1 MNRKHLLIPVLCVL
15 LMLGSCAAASEY
27 APGDHWDR
35 PYTGTG
41 GIATAEV
48 IAKSV
53 TMRDKPTLSASKVVS
68 IPAEACLTVQ
78 EAVDDDWVKATYTS
92 DRGRSYTGYVRTA
105 YIVVNPEYI
114 TLRRSNTPAYSV
126 PSREGKLIGSL
137 PRMTSLCVMG
147 TWGDYYVVWL
157 RGGSAFIRMDAD
169 VFTRTELNELLE
181 STWNEQLGGHRGRTA
196 RTCSLRTGPGTDWPE
211 IQELKAGTTLD
222 VSARQEDGWVFVKAV
237 IVLSSWISGYFA
249 LKHLP
254 LTLTGPIKATQ
265 PVLTLLGALLI
276 FGERLNGYQW
286 AGVLFAIAS
295 FYLLSASGRKEGI
308 RFTHNRWI
316 WLMLVSITMGA
327 VSGLYDKHLMRSMD
341 VMTVQVWFNLYQL
354 AIMSVILLTLWYPN
368 RQKSTP
374 FQWRWNIIFI
384 SVFLCVAD
392 WIYFY
397 ALTFPDSMISIV
409 SMVRRSSVLVTFT
422 AGALFFH
429 EKNLKSKAF
438 DLLLVLLGM
447 ICLYLGTK

>member
-1 MNRKHLLIPVLCVL
+1 MWLVLAFCSAFLLGCYDVNKKLSLNGNAVIPVLFLNTLFSSL
-15 LMLGSCAAASEY
+15 LFVPFILLSFYTDCLDGTMVYVPKASL
-27 APGDHWDR
+27 
-35 PYTGTG
+35 
-41 GIATAEV
+41 AEH
-48 IAKSV
+48 
-53 TMRDKPTLSASKVVS
+53 
-68 IPAEACLTVQ
+68 
-78 EAVDDDWVKATYTS
+78 
-92 DRGRSYTGYVRTA
+92 
-105 YIVVNPEYI
+105 
-114 TLRRSNTPAYSV
+114 LR
-126 PSREGKLIGSL
+126 
-137 PRMTSLCVMG
+137 
-147 TWGDYYVVWL
+147 
-157 RGGSAFIRMDAD
+157 
-169 VFTRTELNELLE
+169 VF
-181 STWNEQLGGHRGRTA
+181 
-196 RTCSLRTGPGTDWPE
+196 D
-211 IQELKAGTTLD
+211 
-222 VSARQEDGWVFVKAV
+222 KAV

-295 FYLLSASGRKEGI
+295 FYLLSSSGRKEGI

-327 VSGLYDKHLMRSMD
+327 LSGLYDKHLMRSMD

-354 AIMSVILLTLWYPN
+354 AIMSVILLALWYPH

-409 SMVRRSSVLVTFT
+409 SMLRRSIVLFTFT